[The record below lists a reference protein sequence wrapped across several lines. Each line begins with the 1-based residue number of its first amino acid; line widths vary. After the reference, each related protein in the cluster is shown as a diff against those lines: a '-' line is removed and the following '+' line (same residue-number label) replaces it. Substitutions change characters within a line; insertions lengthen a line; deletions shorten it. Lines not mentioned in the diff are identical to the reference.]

1 MSKEMEQ
8 NQNFSTDSKRHGDA
22 MRGPGR
28 GHGPGGPR
36 GMGRP
41 AEKPKDFKKTWKQL
55 LSYNRKFLLLMG
67 IALALAMTSSVFSL
81 IGPDKLSNMTDLIS
95 QGILAGGVDLP
106 AVEKI
111 AFFLVGLYGCSAVF
125 SYVQSF
131 IMTTVTQKMTR
142 NLRQDISR
150 KINKVPLSYFN

>member
-1 MSKEMEQ
+1 MSKEMKQ
-8 NQNFSTDSKRHGDA
+8 NQNFSTDSKRQGDA

-41 AEKPKDFKKTWKQL
+41 GEKPKDFQKTWKQL

-81 IGPDKLSNMTDLIS
+81 IGPDKLSDMTDLIS
-95 QGILAGGVDLP
+95 QGIMAEGVDLP
-106 AVEKI
+106 TVEKD
-111 AFFLVGLYGCSAVF
+111 CP
-125 SYVQSF
+125 SF
-131 IMTTVTQKMTR
+131 W
-142 NLRQDISR
+142 
-150 KINKVPLSYFN
+150 